1 MPLHPTLSAMLSQLA
16 SAPGMETLTP
26 EAARLGYLALRATSG
41 EAASVGKV
49 IDRKIPGPGGEIP
62 LRVYVPEGQGP
73 FPMLVYFHGGGW
85 VIGSI
90 ETHDPICRTLT
101 NAAGCITVSVDYRLA
116 PEHTFPAA
124 IDDAYAATEWAAAN
138 AAELGGTGSAIA
150 VGGDSAG
157 GNLAAVVAQMAR
169 DRDGPALAYQVL
181 VYPITDCAFD
191 TPSYVADPTG
201 YLLSKEV
208 MAWFWDHYVPDE
220 ADRTNPLVSPL
231 RAKDLSGLPPALLIT
246 AEFDPLRDEG
256 EAYASRM
263 RDAGVAVD
271 TIRYDNMTH
280 GFIQMGGMLE
290 EARAALGEAASRLRE
305 AFAKASVS

>member
-1 MPLHPTLSAMLSQLA
+1 MKFIGGFPT
-16 SAPGMETLTP
+16 
-26 EAARLGYLALRATSG
+26 
-41 EAASVGKV
+41 K
-49 IDRKIPGPGGEIP
+49 PGGEIP
-62 LRVYVPEGQGP
+62 LRVYTPAGAGP
-73 FPMLVYFHGGGW
+73 FPLLVYFHGGGW

-90 ETHDPICRTLT
+90 ETHDAICRTLT
-101 NAAGCITVSVDYRLA
+101 NAAGCVTVSVDYRLA

-124 IDDAYAATEWAAAN
+124 IDDAYAATEWTAAN
-138 AAELGGTGSAIA
+138 AAELGGTSSAIA

-181 VYPITDCAFD
+181 VYPITDCVFD
-191 TPSYVADPTG
+191 RPSYAADATG
-201 YLLSKEV
+201 YLLTKET

-231 RAKDLSGLPPALLIT
+231 RAKDLSGLPPALIIT

-256 EAYASRM
+256 EAYASRL

-271 TIRYDNMTH
+271 TNRYDNMTH

-290 EARAALGEAASRLRE
+290 EARAALAEAASGLR
-305 AFAKASVS
+305 ATFAKAGVN

>member
-1 MPLHPTLSAMLSQLA
+1 
-16 SAPGMETLTP
+16 
-26 EAARLGYLALRATSG
+26 
-41 EAASVGKV
+41 
-49 IDRKIPGPGGEIP
+49 
-62 LRVYVPEGQGP
+62 
-73 FPMLVYFHGGGW
+73 
-85 VIGSI
+85 
-90 ETHDPICRTLT
+90 
-101 NAAGCITVSVDYRLA
+101 
-116 PEHTFPAA
+116 
-124 IDDAYAATEWAAAN
+124 
-138 AAELGGTGSAIA
+138 
-150 VGGDSAG
+150 
-157 GNLAAVVAQMAR
+157 MAR

-191 TPSYVADPTG
+191 TPSYVADPAG